1 MRCPDLAI
9 VDEILQHRKPQNRI
23 LGVLAPAELLDFVGT
38 GSELRPHDE
47 LVPAQPG
54 EKHS

>member
-9 VDEILQHRKPQNRI
+9 VDEILQHRKPQNRN

-47 LVPAQPG
+47 LVPARPG